1 MKRVTLSGGTLSR
14 NVLEGKTIPMVP
26 WVCGVRLPLANK
38 MLEVGNH
45 QQTFGD
51 GFGYKVS
58 EVQVD
63 VRPV

>member
-1 MKRVTLSGGTLSR
+1 
-14 NVLEGKTIPMVP
+14 MVP

-58 EVQVD
+58 EVEVD